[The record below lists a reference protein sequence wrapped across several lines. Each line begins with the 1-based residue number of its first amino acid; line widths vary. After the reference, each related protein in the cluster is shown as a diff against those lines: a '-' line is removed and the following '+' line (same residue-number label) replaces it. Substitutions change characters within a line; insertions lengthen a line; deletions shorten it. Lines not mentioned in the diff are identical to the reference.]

1 MPDKPT
7 PMTDADVLPAANDPG
22 AIPPLKTTGDT
33 VGSDHTMAES
43 SAASHAAAS
52 ETAMGGATVTTRQA
66 VRDHAGK
73 LGQQATDKLRMLAD
87 DGKARAGGALD
98 QVAQL
103 LTDAAG
109 QVDDKLGEQ
118 YGRYARDAAGQVQ
131 GFADGVRNKDVDE
144 LLDDARGFVRASPA
158 VAIGVAAALGFATAR
173 LVQAGVDDA
182 RA

>member
-1 MPDKPT
+1 MPDQLT
-7 PMTDADVLPAANDPG
+7 PMTDADVVPASATADSS
-22 AIPPLKTTGDT
+22 PPLKNAGDERTG
-33 VGSDHTMAES
+33 
-43 SAASHAAAS
+43 
-52 ETAMGGATVTTRQA
+52 TADKAREV
-66 VRDHAGK
+66 VRENAGK
-73 LGQQATDKLRMLAD
+73 LGQQATDKLRMVAD

-103 LTDAAG
+103 LTDAAT

-131 GFADGVRNKDVDE
+131 GFADTVRNKDVNE
-144 LLDDARGFVRASPA
+144 LIDDARAFVRASPA
-158 VAIGVAAALGFATAR
+158 VAIGVAAALGFAAAR

>member
-1 MPDKPT
+1 MPDDFT
-7 PMTDADVLPAANDPG
+7 PMTDADVSAAAG
-22 AIPPLKTTGDT
+22 AQPNAPLKNADESATGN
-33 VGSDHTMAES
+33 A
-43 SAASHAAAS
+43 
-52 ETAMGGATVTTRQA
+52 RQLI
-66 VRDHAGK
+66 RDNAGK
-73 LGQQATDKLRMLAD
+73 LGQQATDKLRVVAD

-103 LTDAAG
+103 LTDAAT

-131 GFADGVRNKDVDE
+131 GFADTVRNKDVNELIDE
-144 LLDDARGFVRASPA
+144 ARAFVRASPA
-158 VAIGVAAALGFATAR
+158 FAIGLAAALGFAAAR

>member
-1 MPDKPT
+1 MPDDFT
-7 PMTDADVLPAANDPG
+7 PMTDADVSAATG
-22 AIPPLKTTGDT
+22 AQPNAPLKNADESVTGN
-33 VGSDHTMAES
+33 A
-43 SAASHAAAS
+43 
-52 ETAMGGATVTTRQA
+52 RQLI
-66 VRDHAGK
+66 RDNAGK
-73 LGQQATDKLRMLAD
+73 LGQQATDKLRVVAD

-103 LTDAAG
+103 LTDAAT

-131 GFADGVRNKDVDE
+131 GFADTVRNKDVNELIDE
-144 LLDDARGFVRASPA
+144 ARAFVRASPA
-158 VAIGVAAALGFATAR
+158 VAIGLAAALGFAAAR